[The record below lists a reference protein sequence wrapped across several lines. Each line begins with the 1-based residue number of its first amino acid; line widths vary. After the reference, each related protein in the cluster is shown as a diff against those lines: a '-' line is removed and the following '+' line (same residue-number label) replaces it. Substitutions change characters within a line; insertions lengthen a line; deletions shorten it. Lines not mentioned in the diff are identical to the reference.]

1 MRCHTGDY
9 AVRRATILVA
19 ILAFV
24 PLAGATAQARP
35 GERVRVTH
43 QPICP
48 AGTICLGP
56 SPRQRSVGTFL
67 AWEADS
73 LIMESNGNALALPLN
88 SVTKLEVGRG
98 QKSYT
103 VEGAIIGL
111 LGGGVLGVLAE
122 ISAGHETGEK
132 GKKICKLFIGD
143 IIVETGRP
151 SEISCREEPGTPET
165 WGSPSWRGATIGA
178 VLGAIAGGLIG
189 ARSMSDR
196 WQKIPLEQV
205 RVRVTKR
212 RDGRFGL
219 GASVRF

>member
-1 MRCHTGDY
+1 MRHVGL
-9 AVRRATILVA
+9 LVA

-24 PLAGATAQARP
+24 PFASATAQVPLRP
-35 GERVRVTH
+35 GEQVRVTH
-43 QPICP
+43 PPICP
-48 AGTICLGP
+48 PDTICVGP

-67 AWEADS
+67 AWKADS
-73 LIMESNGNALALPLN
+73 LVVQSNGDTL
-88 SVTKLEVGRG
+88 SVPVNLVTRLDVIQGL
-98 QKSYT
+98 KSST
-103 VEGAIIGL
+103 LEGAVLGL
-111 LGGGVLGVLAE
+111 LAGGVAGVAAE
-122 ISAGHETGEK
+122 MYAGYEEGKK

-143 IIVETGRP
+143 IIVDTGPP
-151 SEISCREEPGTPET
+151 SEISCREEPATR
-165 WGSPSWRGATIGA
+165 GSASWRGATIGA

-212 RDGRFGL
+212 RDGRFAL

>member
-1 MRCHTGDY
+1 MRH
-9 AVRRATILVA
+9 ATILVA

-24 PLAGATAQARP
+24 PLASATAQEP
-35 GERVRVTH
+35 PPVKVGDRVRVTAPDLGIRK
-43 QPICP
+43 Q
-48 AGTICLGP
+48 AGRFEALRADTL
-56 SPRQRSVGTFL
+56 VV
-67 AWEADS
+67 AVADS
-73 LIMESNGNALALPLN
+73 TMTFPVA
-88 SVTKLEVGRG
+88 SVWRLDVSQG
-98 QKSYT
+98 QKSST
-103 VEGAIIGL
+103 LEGAVLGL
-111 LGGGVLGVLAE
+111 LAGGVLGVLAE
-122 ISAGHETGEK
+122 ISAGHVE

-151 SEISCREEPGTPET
+151 SEISCREERET

-212 RDGRFGL
+212 RDGRFAL